1 MKRDTDM
8 IVRQFPREMDEV
20 EVYPIGDVH
29 LGAQEHMAD
38 AWRAFVDSVKAKPNA
53 FLVLIGDLINNG
65 TRTSVTNIFEETMRP
80 ADQKRQMAEML
91 RPLRDRILA
100 IIPGNH
106 EARSGKDADDD
117 PTYDIC
123 MKLDIED
130 VYRPNAAFIK
140 LTLGDRGL
148 RGHERPAFV
157 IAATHGAGGGIYTG
171 AAVNR
176 NERWGNVIDGVDVLI
191 VGHSHKAHVTK
202 PMKIVVDP
210 RNNVIKMRPYYVVGV
225 SSWMEYGGYAMRK
238 MLLPSS
244 HAAQTIRFKRLYR
257 TVSVTME

>member
-1 MKRDTDM
+1 MKKDTDM
-8 IVRQFPREMDEV
+8 IVKKFPEEMDEI
-20 EVYPIGDVH
+20 EVYPVGDVH
-29 LGAQEHMAD
+29 LGAQEHMEKE
-38 AWRAFVDSVKAKPNA
+38 WKEFVNFVKSKPNA
-53 FLVLIGDLINNG
+53 FLVLVGDLINNG
-65 TRTSVTNIFEETMRP
+65 TRSSVTNIFEETMRP

-91 RPLRDRILA
+91 RPLRNRILA
-100 IIPGNH
+100 IVPGNH

-140 LTLGDRGL
+140 IQLGSHNSHSDYRSTY
-148 RGHERPAFV
+148 V
-157 IAATHGAGGGIYTG
+157 IVATHGAGGGIYTG

-176 NERWGNVIDGVDVLI
+176 NERWGNVIDGADVVI
-191 VGHSHKAHVTK
+191 SGHSHKAHTTK
-202 PMKIVVDP
+202 PMKIVIDP
-210 RNNVIKMRPYYVVGV
+210 RNNVVKMRPYYVIGI

-244 HAAQTIRFKRLYR
+244 HAKQIIRFKRR
-257 TVSVTME
+257 HHAISVTTE